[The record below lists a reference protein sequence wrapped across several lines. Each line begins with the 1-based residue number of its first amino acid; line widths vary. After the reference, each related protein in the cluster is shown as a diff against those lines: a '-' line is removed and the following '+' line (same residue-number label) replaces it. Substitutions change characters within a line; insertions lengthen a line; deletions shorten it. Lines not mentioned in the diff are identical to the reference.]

1 MHIYASWQHVLCL
14 KYYNPEIICKIL
26 CYLLISKYILAACI
40 IIYAS
45 SMYFASNII
54 IQKSYAKCYTRLHLQ
69 GKVARRAIV
78 CVVQIFRTH
87 IVQIFRTHIVQIY
100 LEHSFAISR
109 LVYASKIV

>member
-1 MHIYASWQHVLCL
+1 MLWKSEHTTLSELRERA
-14 KYYNPEIICKIL
+14 
-26 CYLLISKYILAACI
+26 
-40 IIYAS
+40 
-45 SMYFASNII
+45 F
-54 IQKSYAKCYTRLHLQ
+54 QKSRAKGTSDCILVKKSSHLTFHGDLQ
-69 GKVARRAIV
+69 GKVARSAIV

>member
-1 MHIYASWQHVLCL
+1 MRLWKRV
-14 KYYNPEIICKIL
+14 
-26 CYLLISKYILAACI
+26 
-40 IIYAS
+40 
-45 SMYFASNII
+45 FSN
-54 IQKSYAKCYTRLHLQ
+54 TRLHLQ

-78 CVVQIFRTH
+78 WVVQIFRTH

>member
-1 MHIYASWQHVLCL
+1 MKESIISEYFELIGHIYKVQ
-14 KYYNPEIICKIL
+14 
-26 CYLLISKYILAACI
+26 
-40 IIYAS
+40 
-45 SMYFASNII
+45 
-54 IQKSYAKCYTRLHLQ
+54 TRLHLQ

>member
-1 MHIYASWQHVLCL
+1 MWKQFKTPSKE
-14 KYYNPEIICKIL
+14 KY
-26 CYLLISKYILAACI
+26 
-40 IIYAS
+40 
-45 SMYFASNII
+45 
-54 IQKSYAKCYTRLHLQ
+54 QTRLHLQ
-69 GKVARRAIV
+69 DKAARRAIV